1 MPEFCSGSFK
11 QNVFLLPST
20 IHDKKQIALIVVMFL
35 ELFLAVMSSVR
46 TEVAPTLSLI
56 IALYT
61 TLSIYS
67 YFGLPTNKIV
77 DISQSYFAATKL
89 SAFCLGYLFDSICSG
104 SFNNEVYFTLLTIL
118 VNLDASQGFHY
129 LVSKQRLSV
138 NH

>member
-77 DISQSYFAATKL
+77 DVSQSYFAATKL
-89 SAFCLGYLFDSICSG
+89 SAFFLGYLFDSICSG
-104 SFNNEVYFTLLTIL
+104 SFKNEVYFTLLTIL
-118 VNLDASQGFHY
+118 VTLDASQGFHY
-129 LVSKQRLSV
+129 LVSKQQLSV
-138 NH
+138 NY